1 MAVIPTPTKCIVD
14 SITLQPGTSFIL
26 PPGAVIIGTSNIT
39 SLTSTCADLTQ
50 IETPECYIAKVV
62 LFNNSNGAGE
72 FFEASG
78 SNGAAYQCLYGYSL
92 NSADYPIGTC
102 TGAVGGY
109 YSTGL
114 NPNGINGN
122 PTGFMGKLKAAL
134 PAITSYNGLGT
145 SDGSSYNYLFV
156 YQIKTIPSIGDNL
169 EIIINASAEN
179 FITDATYR
187 VKFVKRANATGP
199 LPPSLC

>member
-1 MAVIPTPTKCIVD
+1 MAVIPTPPSPTTCIYNTI
-14 SITLQPGTSFIL
+14 SISPSTSFVL
-26 PPGAVIIGTSNIT
+26 PPGATIISVSDIT
-39 SLTSTCADLTQ
+39 SIASSCADLNNL
-50 IETPECYIAKVV
+50 ETPECYIAKVV
-62 LFNNSNGAGE
+62 LFDNTNGAGE
-72 FFEASG
+72 FFEADG
-78 SNGAAYQCLYGYSL
+78 YQCLYGYSL
-92 NSADYPIGTC
+92 NSVDHAIGTC

-109 YSTGL
+109 YSTGI

-122 PTGFMGKLKAAL
+122 PTGFMGQLKAAL

-145 SDGSSYNYLFV
+145 NDGSTYNYLFV

-179 FITDATYR
+179 FITDAAYR

>member
-1 MAVIPTPTKCIVD
+1 MATPTTPTKCIVN

-26 PPGAVIIGTSNIT
+26 PPGSVIIGTSNIS

-62 LFNNSNGAGE
+62 LFDNTNGAGE
-72 FFEASG
+72 FFEADG
-78 SNGAAYQCLYGYSL
+78 YQCLYGYSL
-92 NSADYPIGTC
+92 NSVDQAIGTC

-145 SDGSSYNYLFV
+145 SDGSTYNYLFV

-179 FITDATYR
+179 FITNATYR